1 MILSDD
7 RRKTLLLAFADYFVT
22 LGDPD
27 TGGWIRDLAEKKSA
41 RVDPEKHNDDEDLA
55 RGRTQADSE
64 RQDLARKNQRA
75 SS

>member
-1 MILSDD
+1 MILSDE
-7 RRKTLLLAFADYFVT
+7 RRKVLLCAFADYFVT

-41 RVDPEKHNDDEDLA
+41 RVDPEKQNDDEDVS
-55 RGRTQADSE
+55 RGRTPATSE

-75 SS
+75 NA